1 MRNFCKADICR
12 ELRSQAKSFVH
23 LFKGGGCP
31 EGKALGRSPQ
41 RAKLLKLTAKSLPQ
55 QQNHYKIKKLNSH
68 FLKETCPTTEA
79 ALQTGLLPAQERR
92 KGCFA
97 KALGRLKKVL
107 VGRILVSDIRRSPDA
122 CSANKCRIRESDL
135 RLMPSEQQFAA

>member
-1 MRNFCKADICR
+1 MCLV
-12 ELRSQAKSFVH
+12 LRTSVGFENPTYSCLFVYY
-23 LFKGGGCP
+23 FF
-31 EGKALGRSPQ
+31 ESV
-41 RAKLLKLTAKSLPQ
+41 LLAFRLIIAA
-55 QQNHYKIKKLNSH
+55 
-68 FLKETCPTTEA
+68 CPTTEA
-79 ALQTGLLPAQERR
+79 ALQTRLLPTQERR

-135 RLMPSEQQFAA
+135 RSCDQENEQAKAVP